1 MSAGPRLRDL
11 AIGAVA
17 GLTGG
22 LFGVGGGIVLIPL
35 LTAWAGLSQHRA
47 HGTSLAAIAGTAVA
61 GILAYGLAGSIA
73 WDATLVVGLSS
84 VGTARIGARLAQRL
98 SGPGLR
104 RAFACFLL
112 VVAARLLWEVPEPVA
127 GGALSGAWRW
137 VGFVILGGSIG
148 VLAAFFGVG
157 GGILAVPAFTLL
169 FGMSQQVAQGTS
181 LGVILLA
188 APAGAREHA
197 RLGNVAWPHVAPLAL
212 GALAAAPVSSW
223 VALRTPHE
231 ALARGF
237 AVFLV
242 ATAVHAWW
250 RAGRATRPPVTNPQ

>member
-1 MSAGPRLRDL
+1 MSAAPRLRDL
-11 AIGAVA
+11 TIGAVT

-35 LTAWAGLSQHRA
+35 LTGWAGLTQHRA
-47 HGTSLAAIAGTAVA
+47 HGTSLAAIAGTAIA
-61 GILAYGLAGSIA
+61 GTVSYAIAGSVA
-73 WDATLVVGLSS
+73 WDAVLTVGLASIA
-84 VGTARIGARLAQRL
+84 TAGLGARMAHRL
-98 SGPGLR
+98 SGPGLK
-104 RAFACFLL
+104 RAFALFL
-112 VVAARLLWEVPEPVA
+112 VAVAVRLLWDAPEPSA
-127 GGALSGAWRW
+127 AAALSGPLRW
-137 VGFVILGGSIG
+137 AGFVGLGGAIG

-197 RLGNVAWPHVAPLAL
+197 RLGNVAWPPVLPLAL
-212 GALAAAPVSSW
+212 GALVAAPVSARI
-223 VALRTPHE
+223 ALGAPHE

-237 AVFLV
+237 ALFVL
-242 ATAVHAWW
+242 ATAGHAWW
-250 RAGRATRPPVTNPQ
+250 RAGRADRPAAADPQ